1 MYIFSGM
8 QDEYEAWKSFARMR
22 IVRRVAR
29 YLAALLSISSLY
41 FVALMYEAN
50 PPSDQ
55 EENFVHQ
62 SSMSIRHLVMATE
75 SLASAPFQGNIFT
88 SDTIPE
94 NQLLDLNNFNFI
106 KNCSHV
112 CQKDD
117 PYIVAFV
124 HSAPG
129 NFVKRKVIRDTWA
142 SPKICSQLN
151 LKVIFILGLTNDS
164 IAAKRIDRE
173 YYKYSDIVQGR
184 FIDSY
189 KNLTYKHLTG
199 FKWITKFCNKTKF
212 VMKSDDDAF
221 IDIFKVVSTL
231 KDMFDLQPDHVPS
244 GILACSLFPDG
255 TSAKREGKWALTLS
269 EYPNKTYPSYCSGI
283 AYFISPDV
291 LVKLHIEA
299 NTKFSK
305 NFLWI
310 DDLFVTGILAM
321 SIRQNHQP
329 LNFKFMYEPR
339 RFRNWLDQKEVKS
352 QPYLVGDIGDVS
364 DWRALMLKLWE
375 KTKRAYF

>member
-1 MYIFSGM
+1 MKNFCH
-8 QDEYEAWKSFARMR
+8 EMR
-22 IVRRVAR
+22 IIRRAGR
-29 YLAALLSISSLY
+29 YLAVLVSLSSLY
-41 FVALMYEAN
+41 FVATMYESS
-50 PPSDQ
+50 PPMDQ
-55 EENFVHQ
+55 QDHFIHR

-75 SLASAPFQGNIFT
+75 SLSSPPI
-88 SDTIPE
+88 SDSSYQVTNDVPE
-94 NQLLDLNNFNFI
+94 NQLLDLDNFHFL
-106 KNCSHV
+106 KNCSQV
-112 CQKDD
+112 CNDEN

-142 SPKICSQLN
+142 SPKICSKLK

-164 IAAKRIDRE
+164 VTESRIDRE
-173 YYKYSDIVQGR
+173 YFKYNDIVQGN

-199 FKWITKFCNKTKF
+199 FKWITKFCNKATF

-221 IDIFKVVSTL
+221 IDIFKIVTTL
-231 KDMFDLQPDHVPS
+231 REMFDLQPDHRVPS

-255 TSAKREGKWALTLS
+255 TSAKRDGKWALTMT

-283 AYFISPDV
+283 AYFLSPDV
-291 LVKLHIEA
+291 LVRLHVEA
-299 NTKFSK
+299 NKKFSR

-310 DDLFVTGILAM
+310 DDLFVTGILAL
-321 SIRQNHQP
+321 SIKQSHQP

-339 RFRNWLDQKEVKS
+339 RFRTWLDQREVKS

-364 DWRALMLKLWE
+364 DWRSLMLKLWE
-375 KTKRAYF
+375 KTKRAHF